1 MNELV
6 DNFRNE
12 LARLYADNKPGRRLH
27 ILTATAR
34 LRAKYNAKLV
44 NAGRNDPQGAAA
56 AERAI
61 MRTENEFAAE
71 LAA

>member
-1 MNELV
+1 MSLSE
-6 DNFRNE
+6 NFKRE
-12 LARLYADNKPGRRLH
+12 LATIYADNKPGRRDH
-27 ILTATAR
+27 ILGAVAR

-44 NAGRNDPQGAAA
+44 SARRDDPSGAEE

-61 MRTENEFAAE
+61 VKIKNEYAAQ